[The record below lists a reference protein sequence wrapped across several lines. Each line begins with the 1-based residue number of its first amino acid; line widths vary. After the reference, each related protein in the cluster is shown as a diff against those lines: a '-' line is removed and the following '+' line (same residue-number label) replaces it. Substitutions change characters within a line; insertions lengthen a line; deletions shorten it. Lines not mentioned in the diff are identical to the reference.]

1 MAVTIDRLIINN
13 FRNFS
18 QKKFEFDAQHIIF
31 GGNNGVGKTNSLEAI
46 SLLGRGKSLREDDF
60 DDMINAESL
69 NQDPEFTIFA
79 ELGDHDY
86 INNLAVKYN
95 IFTKKKTLEFNGE
108 LNSSK
113 RQKDLKNYLINFIAL
128 TPQIEQLFIQG
139 KSARRDYLDK
149 IVCDIDISHQSRIN
163 NYQKLLKERLL
174 ILQKYKSQTGA
185 NKWLDIVENNIAE
198 SGIAIAFAR
207 IEAVDFFNKAI
218 NSFTSN
224 FPKTTLV
231 IKGEIEDK
239 IIGSS
244 ALNLEN
250 FYKEKLKNNRQ
261 SDLENFKTEF
271 GVHRVDFDAIFLAKN
286 LSALKSSTGEQKAI
300 MLSISLARAKIS
312 NNYKNQP
319 TILLF
324 DEVVSHMD
332 LSRKTALFNEIF
344 EINLQSFFTATSFD
358 LVPSELQNKFQS
370 INFLS

>member
-1 MAVTIDRLIINN
+1 MDVTIDKLIINN

-18 QKKFEFDAQHIIF
+18 QKKLEFNSHHVIF
-31 GGNNGVGKTNSLEAI
+31 CGNNGVGKTNSLEAI
-46 SLLGRGKSLREDDF
+46 SLIGRNKSLREDDF
-60 DDMINAESL
+60 DEMINIELSKT
-69 NQDPEFTIFA
+69 NPEFTIFA
-79 ELGDHDY
+79 ELGNHDY
-86 INNLAVKYN
+86 INNIAVKYN
-95 IFTKKKTLEFNGE
+95 LFTKKKILECNGE
-108 LNSSK
+108 AVGSK
-113 RQKDLKNYLINFIAL
+113 RQNDLKNYLINFISL

-139 KSARRDYLDK
+139 KSQRRDYLDK
-149 IVCDIDISHQSRIN
+149 IVCDIDISHQTRIN

-174 ILQKYKSQTGA
+174 ILQKYKNQTGV

-207 IEAVDFFNKAI
+207 IEAVEFFNKAI

-224 FPKTTLV
+224 FPKTILV

-271 GVHRVDFDAIFLAKN
+271 GVHRADFDAIFVAKN

-312 NNYKNQP
+312 RNYKNQP

-332 LSRKTALFNEIF
+332 LSRKTALFNEIY
-344 EINLQSFFTATSFD
+344 EVNLQSFFTATSFD
-358 LVPSELQNKFQS
+358 LIPNDLQHKFQI
-370 INFLS
+370 INFSI

>member
-1 MAVTIDRLIINN
+1 MDVTIDKLIINN

-18 QKKFEFDAQHIIF
+18 QKKLEFNSHHVIF
-31 GGNNGVGKTNSLEAI
+31 CGNNGVGKTNSLEAI
-46 SLLGRGKSLREDDF
+46 SLIGRNKSLREDDF
-60 DDMINAESL
+60 DEMINIELSKT
-69 NQDPEFTIFA
+69 NPEFTIFA
-79 ELGDHDY
+79 ELGNHDY
-86 INNLAVKYN
+86 INNIAVKYN
-95 IFTKKKTLEFNGE
+95 LFTKKKILECNGE
-108 LNSSK
+108 AVGSK
-113 RQKDLKNYLINFIAL
+113 RQNDLKNYLINFISL

-139 KSARRDYLDK
+139 KSQRRDYLDK
-149 IVCDIDISHQSRIN
+149 IVCDIDISHQTRIN

-174 ILQKYKSQTGA
+174 ILQKYKNQTGV

-207 IEAVDFFNKAI
+207 IEAVEFFNKAI

-224 FPKTTLV
+224 FPKTILV

-261 SDLENFKTEF
+261 TDLENFKTEF
-271 GVHRVDFDAIFLAKN
+271 GVHRADFDAIFVAKN

-312 NNYKNQP
+312 RNYKNQP

-332 LSRKTALFNEIF
+332 LSRKTALFNEIY
-344 EINLQSFFTATSFD
+344 EVNLQSFFTATSFD
-358 LVPSELQNKFQS
+358 LIPNDLQHKFQI
-370 INFLS
+370 INFSI

>member
-1 MAVTIDRLIINN
+1 MDVTIDKLIINN

-18 QKKFEFDAQHIIF
+18 QKKLEFNSQQVIF
-31 GGNNGVGKTNSLEAI
+31 CGNNGVGKTNSLEAI
-46 SLLGRGKSLREDDF
+46 SLMGRNKSLREDDF
-60 DDMINAESL
+60 DEMINIESSKT
-69 NQDPEFTIFA
+69 NPEFTIFA
-79 ELGDHDY
+79 ELGNHDY
-86 INNLAVKYN
+86 INNIAVKYN
-95 IFTKKKTLEFNGE
+95 LFTKKKILECNGE
-108 LNSSK
+108 AVGSK
-113 RQKDLKNYLINFIAL
+113 RQNDLKNYLINFISL

-139 KSARRDYLDK
+139 KSQRRDYLDK
-149 IVCDIDISHQSRIN
+149 IVCDIDISHQTRIN

-174 ILQKYKSQTGA
+174 ILQKYKNQTGA

-207 IEAVDFFNKAI
+207 IEAVEFFNKAI

-224 FPKTTLV
+224 FPKTILV

-271 GVHRVDFDAIFLAKN
+271 GVHRADFDAIFVAKN

-312 NNYKNQP
+312 RNYKNQP

-332 LSRKTALFNEIF
+332 LSRKTALFNEIH
-344 EINLQSFFTATSFD
+344 EVNLQSFFTATSFD
-358 LVPSELQNKFQS
+358 LIPNDLQHKFQI
-370 INFLS
+370 INFSI

>member
-1 MAVTIDRLIINN
+1 MDVTIDKLIINN

-18 QKKFEFDAQHIIF
+18 QKKLEFNSQQVIF
-31 GGNNGVGKTNSLEAI
+31 CGNNGVGKTNSLEAI
-46 SLLGRGKSLREDDF
+46 SLMGRNKSLREDDF
-60 DDMINAESL
+60 DEMINIESSKT
-69 NQDPEFTIFA
+69 NPEFTIFA
-79 ELGDHDY
+79 ELGNHDY
-86 INNLAVKYN
+86 INNIAVKYN
-95 IFTKKKTLEFNGE
+95 LFTKKKILECNGE
-108 LNSSK
+108 AVGSK
-113 RQKDLKNYLINFIAL
+113 RQNDLKNYLINFIAL

-139 KSARRDYLDK
+139 KSQRRDYLDK
-149 IVCDIDISHQSRIN
+149 IVCDIDISHQTRIN

-174 ILQKYKSQTGA
+174 ILQKYKNQTGA

-207 IEAVDFFNKAI
+207 IEAVEFFNKAI

-224 FPKTTLV
+224 FPKTILV

-271 GVHRVDFDAIFLAKN
+271 GVHRADFDAIFVAKN

-312 NNYKNQP
+312 RNYKNQP

-332 LSRKTALFNEIF
+332 LSRKTALFNEIH
-344 EINLQSFFTATSFD
+344 EVNLQSFFTATSFD
-358 LVPSELQNKFQS
+358 LIPNDLQHKFQI
-370 INFLS
+370 INFSI

>member
-1 MAVTIDRLIINN
+1 MDVAIEKLIINN
-13 FRNFS
+13 FRNFF
-18 QKKFEFDAQHIIF
+18 QKKLEFSGQQVIF
-31 GGNNGVGKTNSLEAI
+31 CGNNGVGKTNSLEAI
-46 SLLGRGKSLREDDF
+46 SLIGRNKSLREDDF
-60 DDMINAESL
+60 DEMINIESSKT
-69 NQDPEFTIFA
+69 NPEFTIFA
-79 ELGDHDY
+79 ELVNHDY
-86 INNLAVKYN
+86 INNIAVKYN
-95 IFTKKKTLEFNGE
+95 LFNKKKILEYNGE
-108 LNSSK
+108 SISTR
-113 RQKDLKNYLINFIAL
+113 RQNDLKNYLVNFIIL

-139 KSARRDYLDK
+139 KSQRRDYLDK
-149 IVCDIDISHQSRIN
+149 IVCDIDISHQTRIN

-174 ILQKYKSQTGA
+174 ILQKYKNQTGL

-207 IEAVDFFNKAI
+207 IEAVEFFNKAI

-224 FPKTTLV
+224 FPKTILI

-261 SDLENFKTEF
+261 NDLESFKTEF
-271 GVHRVDFDAIFLAKN
+271 GVHRADFDAIFVAKN

-312 NNYKNQP
+312 RNYKNQP

-332 LSRKTALFNEIF
+332 LSRKTALFNEIN
-344 EINLQSFFTATSFD
+344 EINLQSFYTATSFD
-358 LVPSELQNKFQS
+358 LIPIELQNKFQI
-370 INFLS
+370 INFSI

>member
-1 MAVTIDRLIINN
+1 MAVTIDRLIIKN

-31 GGNNGVGKTNSLEAI
+31 CGNNGVGKTNSLEAI

-358 LVPSELQNKFQS
+358 LVPNELQNKFQS